1 MADSLNQDVC
11 FICGT
16 SISFTDSLLQKQQ
29 PYKVCR
35 DFDCRRVLTSKAEL
49 SPHLFQV
56 KLAFHRR
63 LILERKEKE
72 HQKRLHREAIEQAEE
87 EENRSI
93 LREAQA
99 QRQELQGKAIPV
111 LVIPTGLSEA
121 VPVPEQR
128 SAQYRAHLEHLFDE
142 AKQYGNVDEVPMDQH
157 YNAHDHLQKSEQRLA
172 QYAPLQRI
180 SDHLCGLCKGGC
192 CSTGREHAFLSVV
205 TVRRMLDASPRL
217 TRDDIVQTYLQYLPQ
232 ESIAGACINQ
242 TATGCALPRHLR
254 SDVCNGFFC
263 DPLKHF
269 QRDWPTIDEQSEI
282 LVIRRANTNWNRFES
297 EGPNPVQD
305 VVWIKPAAFEV
316 KPGMSKKDSAD
327 F

>member
-11 FICGT
+11 FVCGT

-29 PYKVCR
+29 QYKLCR
-35 DFDCRRVLTSKAEL
+35 DFDCRRVLRSKAEL

-56 KLAFHRR
+56 QLAFQRR
-63 LILERKEKE
+63 LMLERKEKE
-72 HQKRLHREAIEQAEE
+72 RQKRLHREAIEQAEE
-87 EENRSI
+87 EENQSI

-99 QRQELQGKAIPV
+99 QRQELQGKGIPV

-121 VPVPEQR
+121 VPVPEER
-128 SAQYRAHLEHLFDE
+128 SAQYRAHLEYLFDE

-157 YNAHDHLQKSEQRLA
+157 YNAHDGLQKSEQRLA

-180 SDHLCGLCKGGC
+180 SDYLCGLCKGGC

-205 TVRRMLDASPRL
+205 TVRRMLDASPGL

-269 QRDWPTIDEQSEI
+269 HRDWPTIDEQSEI
-282 LVIRRANTNWNRFES
+282 LVIRRVNTNWNRFES

-316 KPGMSKKDSAD
+316 KPGMSKKDSA
-327 F
+327 